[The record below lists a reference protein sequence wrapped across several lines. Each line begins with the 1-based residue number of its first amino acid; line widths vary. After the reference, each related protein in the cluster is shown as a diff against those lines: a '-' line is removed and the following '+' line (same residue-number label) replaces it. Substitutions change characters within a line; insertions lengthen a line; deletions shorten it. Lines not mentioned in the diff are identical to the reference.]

1 MKNRDLGHEW
11 TDEELKRLER
21 RIARIYREARDELS
35 KTVKAYFESFRRRDE
50 EMRAL
55 IGTIQNGKEWTQEDY
70 KLWRLNQ
77 IGRGRR
83 FEDLRDKLAQR
94 YTEANATALAYV
106 NDATPGIYALNR
118 NYAAYTIERVSG
130 DVGFTLWDESTVRRL
145 IVEQPDLMPY
155 YPQEKALRRGIDLE
169 WGKKQITKS
178 VTSGILQGNSVG
190 KIATDLQTLVFK
202 KDRAGAVRAART
214 AVTEAQ
220 NAGRMDSYAA
230 ASKMGIKVRKRWVA
244 TKDEHTRRSHQKLDG
259 KTIDW
264 DEPFL
269 SELGEIR
276 YPGDPQAKPANVYN
290 CFVGDV
296 KVASD
301 SKLIRS
307 YKHIYEGNL
316 ITVKTAGGVKFTC
329 TPNHPI
335 LTPSGWVSAELLHDR
350 DDILVTVSGK
360 DNMLRVNPDIKHTFP
375 SFDAVHKFLYKS
387 GGKRTCSLSVN
398 FHGDI
403 PTSNVEIITQK
414 RLLRNNRNP
423 SIRKRINKFLL
434 KLSDKPL
441 VCKRALMEH
450 FWSVCKS
457 PFGLICSKGKALS
470 FLGRRLSHSN
480 VHRFRPS
487 TDMNVVL
494 PEYSI
499 DNLPAETMLK
509 RELLDRL
516 PGKVFLDHVVSVE
529 VSSSNC
535 HVYNLQTE
543 SGYYFVNSII
553 PQDVEMCNGIF
564 AIAKNCRC
572 TLRTVEKPGIEAEPR
587 KMRVRDPKT
596 GRDVVVN
603 EMTYEEWK
611 RWVKARER

>member
-1 MKNRDLGHEW
+1 MPRDIAHEW
-11 TDEELKRLER
+11 TDKKLEKLEN
-21 RIARIYREARDELS
+21 RIAKVYREAWDDLE
-35 KTVKAYFESFRRRDE
+35 KTVIDYFAAFEKRDE
-50 EMRAL
+50 EMKKL
-55 IGTIQNGKEWTQEDY
+55 IGTEINGKIWTEQDY
-70 KLWRLNQ
+70 LQWRLNQ
-77 IGRGRR
+77 IGRGER
-83 FEDLRDKLAQR
+83 FDDLAVKVAER
-94 YTEANATALAYV
+94 YTKANEVAISYV
-106 NDATPGIYALNR
+106 NDATPGIYSMNR
-118 NYAAYTIERVSG
+118 NYAAYTIEKVSG
-130 DVGFTLWDESTVRRL
+130 NIGFTLWDESTVKRL
-145 IVEQPDLMPY
+145 IKDDPDVMPY
-155 YPQEKALRRGIDLE
+155 YPKEREVKRGIDLKY
-169 WGKKQITKS
+169 GQRQIKKS
-178 VTSGILQGNSVG
+178 VTSGILQGKSVG
-190 KIATDLQTLVFK
+190 KIAKDLQARVSEMN
-202 KDRAGAVRAART
+202 RASAVRAART
-214 AVTEAQ
+214 AITSAQ
-220 NAGRMDSYAA
+220 NGGRMDSYKA
-230 ASKMGIKVRKRWVA
+230 ASDMGIKVRKRWVA
-244 TKDEHTRRSHQKLDG
+244 TKDGRTRHAHQKLDG
-259 KTIDW
+259 QTVDW
-264 DEPFL
+264 DESFT
-269 SELGEIR
+269 SELGKIR
-276 YPGDPQAKPANVYN
+276 FPGDPRAKPANVYN

-307 YKHIYEGNL
+307 YKHIYEGDL

-441 VCKRALMEH
+441 VCKSALMEH

-470 FLGRRLSHSN
+470 FLWRRLSHSN
-480 VHRFRPS
+480 VHGFRPS
-487 TDMNVVL
+487 TDMNVVF

-516 PGKVFLDHVVSVE
+516 PGKVFLDHVVGVE

-596 GRDVVVN
+596 GRNVVVE
-603 EMTYEEWK
+603 EMTYEQWE
-611 RWVKARER
+611 RWVKSRA